1 MNDEIKIFKSKTEL
15 SPLPLGKMKM
25 GNNQNWP
32 YKEERKGLASPN
44 SSLELGNGNIFDVF
58 FMGNQKI

>member
-15 SPLPLGKMKM
+15 SPLAMDKINM
-25 GNNQNWP
+25 GNNQKWP

-44 SSLELGNGNIFDVF
+44 SSLEFDNGNIFDVF
-58 FMGNQKI
+58 FMGN